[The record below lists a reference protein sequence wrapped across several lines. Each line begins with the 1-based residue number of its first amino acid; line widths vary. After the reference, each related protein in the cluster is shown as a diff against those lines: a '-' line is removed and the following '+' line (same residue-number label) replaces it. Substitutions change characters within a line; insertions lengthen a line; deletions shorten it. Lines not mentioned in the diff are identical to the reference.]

1 MRVRA
6 LVSFIVVLLSF
17 FFWAKPAKAERELI
31 VPFHEGGHVVIDQLA
46 GLRLSATN
54 GFSYAGPLGVAFQ
67 STKLDALAPGAAA
80 TEIKTTTLWLAPSA
94 DVFVTDHLSVGGLVE
109 VAHSFGSVRSGE
121 ENAQLPGTTS
131 MTFLPRI
138 GFYANFGDRLGLW
151 PRAGVG
157 YSRVESARFVS
168 TGSPAVRESFR
179 AMVLDL
185 DLALVYRFNETFFM
199 RGGPELGITLG
210 GQRSEESGGITS
222 GAGAS
227 MLQVSGVVGFGM
239 NLEL

>member
-1 MRVRA
+1 MRA
-6 LVSFIVVLLSF
+6 LCTFVAVVLSI
-17 FFWAKPAKAERELI
+17 FFWTQPVRAERELI
-31 VPFHEGGHVVIDQLA
+31 VPFHEGGHIVFDQLA
-46 GLRLSATN
+46 GLRLSTTS

-67 STKLDALAPGAAA
+67 STKLDALAPNAPA

-94 DVFVTDHLSVGGLVE
+94 DIFVTDHLSIGGLVE
-109 VAHSFGSVRSGE
+109 IGHSWGSVQTGDQRIE
-121 ENAQLPGTTS
+121 LPGTTS

-138 GFYANFGDRLGLW
+138 GFYAPFGDRLGLW

-157 YSRVESARFVS
+157 WSSVESARFVS

-179 AMVLDL
+179 SMVLDL

-199 RGGPELGITLG
+199 RGGPELGLTLG
-210 GQRSEESGGITS
+210 GQRTEESGGITS